1 MMRDCSLECRAVG
14 CRFWHPEHF
23 AEMAPRTSWL
33 RPERDRSGEKAG
45 ASSALCVCSCERR
58 WRRGGTRVGS
68 LPNLWA
74 WAGLRRARVCSQ
86 AGRAR
91 EPGGG
96 RLRRA
101 GPGFAVV
108 AAGRREAFR
117 IASRLPHSPARTQG
131 ASLMKPARKAVRSAG
146 TRKAP
151 CACSTSRRRAHAGVR
166 EVDAAVLACMY
177 TESVKLCVRNGGVF
191 PALYGYSRLPA
202 RSQMKPTLPCGR
214 AHGSC
219 VLWRM
224 AHVHVCGSWRV
235 ARMARGAWRRGA
247 WRSSG
252 PSPLSLPS
260 PSLPPPSPSPLPP
273 SPRAATAEPSV
284 ALAAATLA
292 VAAATLTEGRH
303 R

>member
-1 MMRDCSLECRAVG
+1 MRLGAAAQRPAAPCAG
-14 CRFWHPEHF
+14 CERSRRRSAGREHW
-23 AEMAPRTSWL
+23 SWL

-45 ASSALCVCSCERR
+45 ASSALCVCSCEEAVEARR
-58 WRRGGTRVGS
+58 HPCQQPAESSGVGGLAAS
-68 LPNLWA
+68 
-74 WAGLRRARVCSQ
+74 VCSH
-86 AGRAR
+86 AARAR

-235 ARMARGAWRRGA
+235 ARMARGA
-247 WRSSG
+247 
-252 PSPLSLPS
+252 
-260 PSLPPPSPSPLPP
+260 
-273 SPRAATAEPSV
+273 
-284 ALAAATLA
+284 
-292 VAAATLTEGRH
+292 
-303 R
+303 